1 MDQSDKDG
9 LRPHLRRLGP
19 GSPLQP
25 LLRDYAQE
33 ACACLRSGEV
43 DLPAA
48 KFLWATGVLHGVRL
62 VQDRD
67 LHEWDLQQAG
77 SGFQQCPNRDM

>member
-1 MDQSDKDG
+1 MDQSDNDG
-9 LRPHLRRLGP
+9 LHHICAGTGLSRATSAPGLRTR
-19 GSPLQP
+19 SV
-25 LLRDYAQE
+25 
-33 ACACLRSGEV
+33 CACLCSGEV

-62 VQDRD
+62 AQDPD

-77 SGFQQCPNRDM
+77 SGFQQCPNRVI